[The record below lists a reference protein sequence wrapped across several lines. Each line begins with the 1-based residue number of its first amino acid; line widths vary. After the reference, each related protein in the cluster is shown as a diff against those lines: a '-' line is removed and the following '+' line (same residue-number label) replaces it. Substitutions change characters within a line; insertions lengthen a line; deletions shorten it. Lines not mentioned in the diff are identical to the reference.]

1 MSIKAPTGTY
11 RVCSR
16 IHDEEVLSRLN
27 HAEEKALKLLSAPKP
42 TGWTPKHVAL
52 TPSFKASCLDVVSI
66 ASACSFATKIKNHP
80 ITLIPFM
87 LGDMRL
93 AITENE
99 VILYFEL
106 IIHREGNLQILSY
119 ISALNSRVRTLA
131 QFMVLQEEPKTLTLQ
146 IEILR
151 TSRYK
156 PIEPLTRLTRSESK
170 KRSSLFYLSLPELY
184 IKTAESG

>member
-1 MSIKAPTGTY
+1 
-11 RVCSR
+11 
-16 IHDEEVLSRLN
+16 
-27 HAEEKALKLLSAPKP
+27 
-42 TGWTPKHVAL
+42 
-52 TPSFKASCLDVVSI
+52 
-66 ASACSFATKIKNHP
+66 
-80 ITLIPFM
+80 M

-184 IKTAESG
+184 IKTAESGWVSLSESDAEYRYM